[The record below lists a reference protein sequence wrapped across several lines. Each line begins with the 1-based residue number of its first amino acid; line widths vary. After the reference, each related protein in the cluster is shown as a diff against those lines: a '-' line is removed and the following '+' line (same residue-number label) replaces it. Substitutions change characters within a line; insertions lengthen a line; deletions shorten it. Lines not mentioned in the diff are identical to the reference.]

1 MSTIK
6 VDTITDEAGSGAPD
20 FPNGM
25 TGSGLTVSNNGAGI
39 ADAIEFENFT
49 GNSSYV
55 KAKRGL
61 TLSADYDN
69 NSGTTQSNI
78 TFETDGSEA
87 MRIDSSG
94 NVGIGKTNPA
104 TPLDVT
110 GTVTATAFAGDGSAL
125 TGVGALGSAYD
136 VQEFTSSGTWTK
148 PLDAAAGDVVI
159 VWGVAGGGGGSRDN
173 NSENSGGDGGT
184 GFLWRIDDI
193 TTLAA
198 TRSVTIGAGGAG
210 GFSGNGAAGGS
221 TIFGTSGQAGYCLF
235 RGGNGGR
242 TNSQGTAD
250 KTSIAWSVTLSA
262 NVTIVYD
269 EGRGTIGLGG
279 WSHYGGGGGGGGLSG
294 GAAGGSAW
302 AGMGGGYG
310 VNGTFPGGGGG
321 GHQDAGAS
329 GDGAAGYM
337 LVTSYRST

>member
-1 MSTIK
+1 MTI
-6 VDTITDEAGSGAPD
+6 IL
-20 FPNGM
+20 N
-25 TGSGLTVSNNGAGI
+25 
-39 ADAIEFENFT
+39 
-49 GNSSYV
+49 
-55 KAKRGL
+55 
-61 TLSADYDN
+61 
-69 NSGTTQSNI
+69 GTTGI
-78 TFETDGSEA
+78 TTPD
-87 MRIDSSG
+87 IDSTGGLDAADLTGALPAINGSAL
-94 NVGIGKTNPA
+94 TNLTSANLTGALPA
-104 TPLDVT
+104 I
-110 GTVTATAFAGDGSAL
+110 DGSAL

-136 VQEFTSSGTWTK
+136 VQEFTASGTWTK
-148 PLDAAAGDVVI
+148 PLDAASGDVVI

-173 NSENSGGDGGT
+173 NGENSGGDGGT

-242 TNSQGTAD
+242 SNSQGTAD

-269 EGRGTIGLGG
+269 EGRGATGVGG
-279 WSHYGGGGGGGGLSG
+279 WSHYGGGGGGGGG
-294 GAAGGSAW
+294 NAAGGSAW